1 MPRPSSDP
9 ELEKEK
15 LLSAA
20 EQLIK
25 KRGSPKLTV
34 SEVAAACGMSQSN
47 AYRYFPSKADLINAL
62 IARWFEKVETELAF
76 IVEGTKTGHVH
87 HEELLRRFIHCVYRI
102 KRDAFDEDPDL
113 YRSYLALAADH
124 MQTVSKHVH
133 ILHLGLEEVTRFF
146 LEKENIRKPSLADC
160 VTLIEDITVMFRDPR
175 IIAVRRPEC
184 TEERLDH
191 ILDFLTDGLKQS
203 KTA

>member
-9 ELEKEK
+9 VLEKEK
-15 LLSAA
+15 LLTAA

-25 KRGSPKLTV
+25 KRGAPKLTV

-47 AYRYFPSKADLINAL
+47 AYRYFPSKADLINAI
-62 IARWFEKVETELAF
+62 IARWFETVETELAK
-76 IVEGTKTGHVH
+76 IVGEIPSGDADP
-87 HEELLRRFIHCVYRI
+87 EDLLRRFIRCVYRV

-113 YRSYLALAADH
+113 YQSYLTLAADH

-133 ILHLGLEEVTRFF
+133 TIHLGLIDVTRFF
-146 LEKENIRKPSLADC
+146 LEQEKIQTPDLTSC

-175 IIAVRRPEC
+175 IIATRRPEC

-191 ILDFLTDGLKQS
+191 ILDFLIAGIKRN